1 MVQCVALDM
10 MEQFELA
17 SIKGQTD
24 GYPFAC
30 LGADVLFC
38 VVFFFLIAVTQY
50 TTMGDV
56 WQGSAAF
63 PVFFSTWESMF
74 LGSRNSLV
82 CSSTESLSWWE
93 DKIWEEELLNGKI
106 VMSCIYWML
115 FWGFKLDDPTL
126 RAVLNSVEAKFG
138 DWWLGGCF
146 FFCSFLSLAILLVK
160 VLAFKT
166 NCPQLL
172 LSREGWAPPLHG

>member
-56 WQGSAAF
+56 RQGSAAF
-63 PVFFSTWESMF
+63 PVFFLPEK
-74 LGSRNSLV
+74 V
-82 CSSTESLSWWE
+82 CSWALETPWFALVQSLSLGE
-93 DKIWEEELLNGKI
+93 KTRYE
-106 VMSCIYWML
+106 
-115 FWGFKLDDPTL
+115 
-126 RAVLNSVEAKFG
+126 NS
-138 DWWLGGCF
+138 DY
-146 FFCSFLSLAILLVK
+146 
-160 VLAFKT
+160 
-166 NCPQLL
+166 
-172 LSREGWAPPLHG
+172 